1 MDGAGSSLIT
11 AISISYIPG
20 GKSHGKPYERRGN
33 QAEGGYGTYGASD
46 GTGGARSATVAGSRK
61 SGSTESEST
70 AASGTITRYV
80 AAADL
85 DRPDIDVFTASNIFR
100 FFHLSGSESH
110 GKPSSRGRGDS
121 TENGCRTHGASV
133 DIGGASNATVAES
146 HKSGSAEPE
155 STAAG
160 GTITRY
166 VAAADLDRP
175 DIDVFTASNIFY
187 IFHIS
192 GSESHGKSSSRGRGD
207 STENR
212 CCIHGASVGAGGAR
226 SATIAE
232 GSKSGS
238 AEPEFAVASGTI
250 AGYVAAASGTITRYV
265 TAEDLDRPDIDVFTA
280 SNIFHLSGSES
291 HGKPSSRG
299 RGDSTE
305 NGCRTYGA
313 SVGTGG
319 ARSATVA
326 EGRKSGSAEPES
338 AVASGTIARYVAAT
352 GLDNSDVAVF
362 TA

>member
-1 MDGAGSSLIT
+1 MDGAGSSLI
-11 AISISYIPG
+11 AVISTSYIPG
-20 GKSHGKPYERRGN
+20 SKSHGKPSDRRDN
-33 QAEGGYGTYGASD
+33 QAEGGYGTYGASV
-46 GTGGARSATVAGSRK
+46 GTGGARSATVAGSHK
-61 SGSTESEST
+61 SGSAEPEPT
-70 AASGTITRYV
+70 AASGTITGYV
-80 AAADL
+80 AAAGL
-85 DRPDIDVFTASNIFR
+85 DNPDIDVFAASNIFHIL
-100 FFHLSGSESH
+100 HLSGGESH

-121 TENGCRTHGASV
+121 TENGCRPHGASV
-133 DIGGASNATVAES
+133 ETGGARSATVAGS
-146 HKSGSAEPE
+146 HKSGSTEPE
-155 STAAG
+155 SSAACGTITRYIAAAG

-175 DIDVFTASNIFY
+175 DIDVFTASNIFH
-187 IFHIS
+187 IFHLS

-212 CCIHGASVGAGGAR
+212 CCIHGASDSAGGAR

-232 GSKSGS
+232 GRKSGS
-238 AEPEFAVASGTI
+238 AESESTAAGGTI
-250 AGYVAAASGTITRYV
+250 TGYVAAANM
-265 TAEDLDRPDIDVFTA
+265 DNPDDDVFAA
-280 SNIFHLSGSES
+280 SDIVHFSGSES
-291 HGKPSSRG
+291 HGKPSGG
-299 RGDSTE
+299 RSDTTE
-305 NGCRTYGA
+305 DRSRTYGA